1 MKKNKFQILLL
12 LKKLKQNKS
21 LISLNSLNK
30 EKIKIKNI
38 KEDLNEL
45 LNSNKFE
52 KGEILSSALL
62 NQMTNYHNEIQNKL
76 TISENREK
84 YLMQEIKDNLKEINK
99 LNKQKEKIK
108 EKIIINQNKEIEDKE
123 IKSELTFQNKNL

>member
-123 IKSELTFQNKNL
+123 IKNELTFQNKNL